1 MINYVVG
8 CGVESTEMIA
18 CDVTNFLS
26 LTDLNNSYGTSMFL
40 GDRSNG
46 YHLYCS
52 LDFIQSECV
61 KRGRENNDYVSNAR
75 QSPIKKKGIRGLK
88 LFKRGS
94 IASNLRSLTLTIQ
107 SIYFQIV
114 TCADF

>member
-1 MINYVVG
+1 
-8 CGVESTEMIA
+8 
-18 CDVTNFLS
+18 
-26 LTDLNNSYGTSMFL
+26 MFL

-75 QSPIKKKGIRGLK
+75 QSPIKKKGDSGSKTFQTWFDSLQPTVVNANNTKYLFSNSYVRRLLICCASVSILK
-88 LFKRGS
+88 NNHRNFIYLLCMILYNAAVYLSYKR
-94 IASNLRSLTLTIQ
+94 
-107 SIYFQIV
+107 
-114 TCADF
+114 